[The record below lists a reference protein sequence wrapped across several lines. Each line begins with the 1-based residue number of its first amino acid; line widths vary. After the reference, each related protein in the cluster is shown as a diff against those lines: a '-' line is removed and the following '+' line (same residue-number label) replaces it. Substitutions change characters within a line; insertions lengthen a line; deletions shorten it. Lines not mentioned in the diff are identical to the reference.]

1 MSEHTSEPWHVD
13 TEIWTIED
21 GAHNPAAIA
30 SLAVR
35 PERAANG
42 RRIVAAINAC
52 CGVPTEAL
60 EALQP
65 GWWQRNAELRMQNA
79 ELLAAAEG
87 LLDAIDRD
95 DVTVAEFEGRIRAAR
110 AAVARAKGE

>member
-65 GWWQRNAELRMQNA
+65 GWWQPNAA
-79 ELLAAAEG
+79 LLAAAEG
-87 LLDAIDRD
+87 LLDAIDRAD
-95 DVTVAEFEGRIRAAR
+95 ATVAEFEGRIRAAR
-110 AAVARAKGE
+110 AAFARARAETPPA

>member
-1 MSEHTSEPWHVD
+1 MSAWTPEPWRAGFSAEHEVIIRAEEMD
-13 TEIWTIED
+13 GQPYVAHLLGDNTE
-21 GAHNPAAIA
+21 
-30 SLAVR
+30 
-35 PERAANG
+35 ANA
-42 RRIVAAINAC
+42 RRIIACVNAC
-52 CGVPTEAL
+52 RDVPTEAV

-65 GWWQRNAELRMQNA
+65 GWWQRNV

-110 AAVARAKGE
+110 AAIARTRAETPPA